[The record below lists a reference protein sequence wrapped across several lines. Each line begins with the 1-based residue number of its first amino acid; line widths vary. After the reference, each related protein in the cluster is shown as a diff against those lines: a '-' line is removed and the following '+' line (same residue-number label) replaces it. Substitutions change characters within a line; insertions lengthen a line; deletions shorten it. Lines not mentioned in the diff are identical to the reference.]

1 MADSGASEQ
10 GTARSNFDVKGI
22 AQLALIVAVIAVAV
36 YFARAPASLS
46 GVDAPAA
53 VSISK
58 PTVGVVRPAATRA
71 AREVR
76 TTGTVAALGTVAIT
90 SQVAG
95 AVVYVAPVL
104 RNGSA
109 FAAGQPLLR
118 IDAEDYEIR
127 LAAGQAAL
135 RQRQAQLAKKRL
147 RGEARSAK
155 FRRENPGVEVPPLVA
170 GEPQIAKAQAKVDRA
185 RQAVKKAE
193 VDLRRTTISLPF
205 DGWIANTD
213 LQVGQVVG
221 PAAPLGQAFAKDALR
236 VEVRVSQEDLASLAP
251 VVGRAAKV
259 RAGAATFD
267 AVVRRVS
274 AIVDLR
280 SRQATLFLALDENS
294 DGAAQLPR
302 PGTFVQVS
310 LEGPPLDGVF
320 VLPEAAEQAGGS
332 VWVVDGDALQSVMP
346 RSLGRNRGGWL
357 VEAFDARGGVV
368 LGRVPNA
375 YPGLPVDVA
384 SAP

>member
-1 MADSGASEQ
+1 MADSGAAGEETQ
-10 GTARSNFDVKGI
+10 RSNFDAKGI
-22 AQLALIVAVIAVAV
+22 AQLALIVAAIAVAV

-46 GVDAPAA
+46 DVDAPAA

-58 PTVGVVRPAATRA
+58 PTVSVIRPAATRA

-135 RQRQAQLAKKRL
+135 RQRQAQLAKKQL

-155 FRRENPGVEVPPLVA
+155 FRRENPGVDVPPLVA

-185 RQAVKKAE
+185 RQAEKKAE
-193 VDLRRTTISLPF
+193 LDLRRTTISLPF

-236 VEVRVSQEDLASLAP
+236 VEVRVSQEDLASLMP
-251 VVGRAAKV
+251 VVGRAATV

-280 SRQATLFLALDENS
+280 SRQATLFLAPGEN
-294 DGAAQLPR
+294 AAGELPR
-302 PGTFVQVS
+302 PGTFVQVV
-310 LEGPPLDGVF
+310 LEGPQLDGVF

-332 VWVVDGDALQSVMP
+332 VWVVDGDVLRAVMP
-346 RSLGRNRGGWL
+346 RSLGRTSGGWL

-375 YPGLPVDVA
+375 HPGLAVVA
-384 SAP
+384 AATP

>member
-1 MADSGASEQ
+1 MADSGAAGED
-10 GTARSNFDVKGI
+10 TPRSNFDAKGI
-22 AQLALIVAVIAVAV
+22 AQLALIVAAIAVAV

-46 GVDAPAA
+46 DVDAPAA

-58 PTVGVVRPAATRA
+58 PTVSVIRPSATRA

-135 RQRQAQLAKKRL
+135 RQRQAQLAKKQL
-147 RGEARSAK
+147 RGKARSAK
-155 FRRENPGVEVPPLVA
+155 FRRENPGVDVPPLVA
-170 GEPQIAKAQAKVDRA
+170 GEPQIAKAEAKVDRA
-185 RQAVKKAE
+185 RQAMKMAE
-193 VDLRRTTISLPF
+193 LDLRRTTISLPF

-236 VEVRVSQEDLASLAP
+236 VEVRVSQEDLASLMP

-280 SRQATLFLALDENS
+280 SRQATLFLAPGEN
-294 DGAAQLPR
+294 AAGELPR
-302 PGTFVQVS
+302 PGTFVQVV
-310 LEGPPLDGVF
+310 LEGPQLDGVF

-346 RSLGRNRGGWL
+346 RSLGRTSGGWL

-375 YPGLPVDVA
+375 HPGLAVVA
-384 SAP
+384 AATP